1 MPACPLYI
9 VYRAMSIGR
18 KIFWF
23 QIILANCHQIKIR
36 KDHHSG
42 ILAKRL

>member
-1 MPACPLYI
+1 
-9 VYRAMSIGR
+9 MSIGR
-18 KIFWF
+18 KIFWP

-36 KDHHSG
+36 KGHHSG